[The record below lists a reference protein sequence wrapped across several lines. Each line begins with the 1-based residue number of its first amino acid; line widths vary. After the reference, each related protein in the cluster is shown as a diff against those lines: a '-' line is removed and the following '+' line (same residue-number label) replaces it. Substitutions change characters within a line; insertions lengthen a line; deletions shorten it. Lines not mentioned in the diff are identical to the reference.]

1 MTPPTWTTYHRATG
15 QLLGAHACVHGYEA
29 RVRAAL
35 VWGVSVDDV
44 GARKDER

>member
-1 MTPPTWTTYHRATG
+1 MTPTWTTHHRATG